1 MPNVNVA
8 RAASAMQCSAG
19 ELRAGPGLKKGRVP
33 CRPLLDGLQLSR
45 HPARRGAARG
55 WNGGRAREDWWWW
68 SCRAELGVGCPRL
81 RFACG
86 VIPGRG
92 TAERTRVVGTRKIAA
107 RLVSTWLCL
116 CVEGGPTRV
125 K

>member
-1 MPNVNVA
+1 MD
-8 RAASAMQCSAG
+8 SSS
-19 ELRAGPGLKKGRVP
+19 PGI
-33 CRPLLDGLQLSR
+33 
-45 HPARRGAARG
+45 RRGAARRG
-55 WNGGRAREDWWWW
+55 DGTDNGGRAREDWWWWWWW

-116 CVEGGPTRV
+116 EGGPTRL

>member
-55 WNGGRAREDWWWW
+55 MERRE
-68 SCRAELGVGCPRL
+68 G
-81 RFACG
+81 
-86 VIPGRG
+86 
-92 TAERTRVVGTRKIAA
+92 
-107 RLVSTWLCL
+107 
-116 CVEGGPTRV
+116 EGGLVVVVVPS
-125 K
+125 